1 MLRYYRRMLP
11 HEAAYGQIGR
21 AIAAVLGQ
29 GVEFSAEWC
38 YYLDGLDWLSD
49 TERLRAEYLLGETFD
64 PDGLRANI
72 PWLTDDQVLEFGPRP
87 NFPTAASTSSITMLE
102 KIGVSVPNRL
112 EKSRRINFGQPID
125 ESKKTALAESLH
137 DHMTE
142 MLYETPPTSFQLDV
156 VPRQLQR
163 LPLCEQ
169 GIAVL
174 MEYNKLHSLGL
185 DQQDIEWIMGLFV
198 EQLQRDPYD
207 IEVRTL
213 AEIMSDHMRHLLWNG
228 LLVRD
233 GVELEQSLMQMVKQA
248 YRRHPGNNLVAFAD
262 DASVIGSYEVET
274 VLCEDPSGPGLLY
287 VARRCY
293 GLTTKNESHNHPT
306 MYQPFQ
312 GAATGA
318 GGLLR
323 DLKVVGRGGLI
334 TSTSTAYCTARP
346 AIQGLGWVES
356 PTNKTGATDIMIGA
370 SNGAS
375 AYTNCEGFA
384 ATMGLLNTFEQI
396 MPSGDKVGYRK
407 PIMQAGGFGKIDLE
421 HLKAQPLQVGQ
432 KVCVLGGANFRVGI
446 GGASASSQTGGE
458 IDLNVALASVQRGDP
473 EMQRRVY
480 EVVKALVGMGK
491 GNIIVDA
498 HDMGAG
504 GNAGC
509 LSEIAEKEGARYYV
523 QAFRIGDVT
532 LDLIEF
538 WINESQERIALVVN
552 EADLELL
559 LKVARRHNCPCDVV
573 GEITGDGVLTLHD
586 DEQGDVL
593 SIELARFLGSERRKR
608 IEFES
613 WQPQLL
619 PLALPERTLQ
629 QHFERHLRHPKSGS
643 KRFLVTKADRSVLG
657 RTARQQCVGPW
668 GLTVSDFAIEAL
680 TELRADSPGQAK
692 SMAEAAVAGLI
703 DPEEMVRLTVA
714 EAVMNLMGA
723 RITKVTDISLQAN
736 WMAPAKLT
744 GEMDRYVRAVEAYS
758 SYTLALEAKQHPSE
772 GIATNGGKDSNSMV
786 DTDQEGDDVRSP
798 LTLIATASAP
808 IDDVRDHV
816 TPDLKAR
823 QWGLGQTEL
832 LWVRFANWS
841 PALGG
846 SILAD
851 VYDQLGNEVPRAP
864 EPQDLMMLKEA
875 MHQQIDLGRILAVHD
890 TSSGLL
896 PCAAEMAL
904 SGGVGIMLD
913 LPVEHELL
921 GTAFGEAPSLLLE
934 CRSEDLVRL
943 QIELAFHGF
952 LVNHVGCTQ
961 QVLELG
967 VSYRGVQQFSAS
979 LNSVLNIWESASHY
993 YDERQS
999 NPATAR
1005 LEYSG
1010 LDLRNFP
1017 EWKITYQPVPTPA
1030 HHLLLAAK
1038 PRVAVICEQGTNGH
1052 DEMATA
1058 WMLAGFDACIVT
1070 MYDLINSLANGSV
1083 SLSDFHVIVFA
1094 GGFSYGDVLD
1104 AAKGW
1109 AAVIRYNSRV
1119 ADEFAAFRARSDT
1132 LVLGICNGC
1141 QLLALLGWISP
1152 EGTPDV
1158 ELPRFIRN
1166 ESERFES
1173 RFVMAEVTESPAVL
1187 LQGMVGSRLG
1197 IWGAHGEGRW
1207 RHGPHGAVAM
1217 RYVLPHSG
1225 EQAGVEHYPHN
1236 PNGSPDGVAGV
1247 CSEDGRTLADML
1259 HFERSAHQLWQAQ
1272 WMPYELRQLQASP
1285 WLKPFQNGYDF
1296 VRNS

>member
-1 MLRYYRRMLP
+1 MVSVDIVTLSCK
-11 HEAAYGQIGR
+11 IGIVV
-21 AIAAVLGQ
+21 AEETIKTDFAAVAGAPISQFRLLNQSESAAPHHVCVPGPPKSQ
-29 GVEFSAEWC
+29 FLLLPESEEFVGAMRE
-38 YYLDGLDWLSD
+38 
-49 TERLRAEYLLGETFD
+49 
-64 PDGLRANI
+64 P
-72 PWLTDDQVLEFGPRP
+72 VL
-87 NFPTAASTSSITMLE
+87 AS
-102 KIGVSVPNRL
+102 
-112 EKSRRINFGQPID
+112 
-125 ESKKTALAESLH
+125 ESFT
-137 DHMTE
+137 
-142 MLYETPPTSFQLDV
+142 
-156 VPRQLQR
+156 
-163 LPLCEQ
+163 
-169 GIAVL
+169 
-174 MEYNKLHSLGL
+174 
-185 DQQDIEWIMGLFV
+185 
-198 EQLQRDPYD
+198 
-207 IEVRTL
+207 
-213 AEIMSDHMRHLLWNG
+213 
-228 LLVRD
+228 
-233 GVELEQSLMQMVKQA
+233 
-248 YRRHPGNNLVAFAD
+248 LVAFAD
-262 DASVIGSYEVET
+262 DASVIGGYEVET

-356 PTNKTGATDIMIGA
+356 PTNKTGATDIIIGA

-744 GEMDRYVRAVEAYS
+744 ARW
-758 SYTLALEAKQHPSE
+758 
-772 GIATNGGKDSNSMV
+772 IATCARWRPIAATRWRWRPSS
-786 DTDQEGDDVRSP
+786 TRVRVS
-798 LTLIATASAP
+798 
-808 IDDVRDHV
+808 
-816 TPDLKAR
+816 
-823 QWGLGQTEL
+823 
-832 LWVRFANWS
+832 
-841 PALGG
+841 
-846 SILAD
+846 
-851 VYDQLGNEVPRAP
+851 
-864 EPQDLMMLKEA
+864 
-875 MHQQIDLGRILAVHD
+875 
-890 TSSGLL
+890 L
-896 PCAAEMAL
+896 PM
-904 SGGVGIMLD
+904 
-913 LPVEHELL
+913 
-921 GTAFGEAPSLLLE
+921 
-934 CRSEDLVRL
+934 
-943 QIELAFHGF
+943 
-952 LVNHVGCTQ
+952 
-961 QVLELG
+961 
-967 VSYRGVQQFSAS
+967 
-979 LNSVLNIWESASHY
+979 
-993 YDERQS
+993 
-999 NPATAR
+999 
-1005 LEYSG
+1005 
-1010 LDLRNFP
+1010 
-1017 EWKITYQPVPTPA
+1017 
-1030 HHLLLAAK
+1030 AAK
-1038 PRVAVICEQGTNGH
+1038 T
-1052 DEMATA
+1052 ATA
-1058 WMLAGFDACIVT
+1058 WWTRTKKVT
-1070 MYDLINSLANGSV
+1070 M
-1083 SLSDFHVIVFA
+1083 F
-1094 GGFSYGDVLD
+1094 
-1104 AAKGW
+1104 
-1109 AAVIRYNSRV
+1109 
-1119 ADEFAAFRARSDT
+1119 
-1132 LVLGICNGC
+1132 
-1141 QLLALLGWISP
+1141 
-1152 EGTPDV
+1152 
-1158 ELPRFIRN
+1158 
-1166 ESERFES
+1166 
-1173 RFVMAEVTESPAVL
+1173 VL
-1187 LQGMVGSRLG
+1187 LSR
-1197 IWGAHGEGRW
+1197 
-1207 RHGPHGAVAM
+1207 
-1217 RYVLPHSG
+1217 
-1225 EQAGVEHYPHN
+1225 
-1236 PNGSPDGVAGV
+1236 
-1247 CSEDGRTLADML
+1247 
-1259 HFERSAHQLWQAQ
+1259 
-1272 WMPYELRQLQASP
+1272 
-1285 WLKPFQNGYDF
+1285 
-1296 VRNS
+1296 